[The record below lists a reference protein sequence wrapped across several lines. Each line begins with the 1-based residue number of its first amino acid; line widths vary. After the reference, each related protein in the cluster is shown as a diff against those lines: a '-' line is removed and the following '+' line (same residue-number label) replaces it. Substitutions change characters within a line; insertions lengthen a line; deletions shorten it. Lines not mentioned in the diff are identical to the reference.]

1 MIATFD
7 VPRAVVTGGRGL
19 RDGQWVAHD
28 LWALAE
34 QAGLRWFAH
43 GGATGADSIA
53 ADVWCAIGATGLDPW
68 TVSDYSVDPTRDGP
82 WPAAGARRN
91 DRMIREEARLS
102 RLAKERVVG
111 LAYPDPL
118 SRGTWDAVRRMLGV
132 GMPVL
137 VTVPRELRGVWA
149 AELGPGSWR
158 PMLVGDP
165 ADGRSLIVPGWLR
178 TADSWRALVRVL
190 A

>member
-1 MIATFD
+1 MAMT
-7 VPRAVVTGGRGL
+7 
-19 RDGQWVAHD
+19 
-28 LWALAE
+28 
-34 QAGLRWFAH
+34 
-43 GGATGADSIA
+43 
-53 ADVWCAIGATGLDPW
+53 VWRELGDIDAWPW
-68 TVSDYSVDPTRDGP
+68 EFEDYSVDPARDGP
-82 WPAAGARRN
+82 WPAAGCRRN
-91 DRMIREEARLS
+91 DRMIRGEARLA

-137 VTVPRELRGVWA
+137 VTAPVELRGVWA
-149 AELGPGSWR
+149 SELGPGSWR

-165 ADGRSLIVPGWLR
+165 ADGRSLVVPGWLR